1 MLQMSLRSVAGRR
14 CSRWTAD
21 FLDLGFEG
29 VFRVHL
35 FQDLSPGQDHVQIG
49 LLRDQTAQL
58 GDEVDGLEFRMH
70 LVFEMLAAVG
80 VTVHLDGLD
89 GFTDIIWQLSRVQQ
103 GPIVPVDPRSEQLA
117 DTGSTDARGGQAHLV
132 NVHFDLGKMG
142 LGQLETTAETLGFAS
157 NRVPVTLRPL
167 DEYPARTQAAEAL
180 RSRMSR

>member
-21 FLDLGFEG
+21 FLHFGVEG
-29 VFRVHL
+29 GGVVGVHL
-35 FQDLSPGQDHVQIG
+35 FEDLSPGHRHVQLG
-49 LLRDQTAQL
+49 LLGNQTAQL
-58 GDEVDGLEFRMH
+58 GDEVKSLEFRMH

-132 NVHFDLGKMG
+132 NVHFDLGKMV
-142 LGQLETTAETLGFAS
+142 LYEL
-157 NRVPVTLRPL
+157 
-167 DEYPARTQAAEAL
+167 
-180 RSRMSR
+180 